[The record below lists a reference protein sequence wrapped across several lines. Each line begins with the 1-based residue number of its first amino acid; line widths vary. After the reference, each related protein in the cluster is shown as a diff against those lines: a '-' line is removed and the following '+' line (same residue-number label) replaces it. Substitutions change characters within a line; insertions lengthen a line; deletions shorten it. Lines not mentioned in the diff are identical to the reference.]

1 MLKLWGLLK
10 SDQKIIQNHVASSDA
25 DGLGAFRSC
34 LDELCHTMDIQK
46 PVILRKHENEF
57 KNFGRTV
64 FRPSDFIE
72 PVEFSSFE
80 VENITQKKEK
90 NDRRPGR

>member
-10 SDQKIIQNHVASSDA
+10 SDQNYSKPCRFLRRH
-25 DGLGAFRSC
+25 GPWAFHSC
-34 LDELCHTMDIQK
+34 LDELCHTMDIQN
-46 PVILRKHENEF
+46 PSYLRKHENEF
-57 KNFGRTV
+57 KNFGAR
-64 FRPSDFIE
+64 FS
-72 PVEFSSFE
+72 PVGFYRAGEFSIFE